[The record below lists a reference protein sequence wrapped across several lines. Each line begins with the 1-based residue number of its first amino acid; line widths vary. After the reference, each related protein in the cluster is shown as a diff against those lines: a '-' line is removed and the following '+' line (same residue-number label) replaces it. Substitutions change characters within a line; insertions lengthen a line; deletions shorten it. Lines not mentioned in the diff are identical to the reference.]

1 MHQLASSEVL
11 DRLGLVAGM
20 FDELGI
26 AERGVVLSSP
36 PSNSTTTTLFGLLP
50 LSQATRADQG
60 VADGHDRLL
69 PGCDLPWSIASERRS
84 RTLR

>member
-36 PSNSTTTTLFGLLP
+36 PSNSTTTGYP
-50 LSQATRADQG
+50 PGPAGG
-60 VADGHDRLL
+60 V
-69 PGCDLPWSIASERRS
+69 
-84 RTLR
+84 